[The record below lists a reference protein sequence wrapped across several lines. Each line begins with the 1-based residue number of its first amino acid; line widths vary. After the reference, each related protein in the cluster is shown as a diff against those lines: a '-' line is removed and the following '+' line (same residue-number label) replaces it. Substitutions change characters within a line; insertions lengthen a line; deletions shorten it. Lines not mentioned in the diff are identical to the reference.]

1 MTFYGLS
8 VSFLSD
14 ICESPDSVVLRKAF
28 FSVPSQEQIDKT
40 VEQWVIDVANACDN
54 KKLLYKVSK
63 ILSVKIID
71 FIVEV
76 EDEV

>member
-1 MTFYGLS
+1 MTFYAIH

-14 ICESPDSVVLRKAF
+14 VCESRDSVVLRKAF
-28 FSVPSQEQIDKT
+28 LSIPSQEEIDST
-40 VEQWVIDVANACDN
+40 VNQWVIDVANACDN

-76 EDEV
+76 EDAV

>member
-1 MTFYGLS
+1 MTFYAIR

-14 ICESPDSVVLRKAF
+14 ICDSPDSVVLRKAF
-28 FSVPSQEQIDKT
+28 LSLPSQEEINAT

-63 ILSVKIID
+63 ILSVKVID

-76 EDEV
+76 ENEV